1 MTTEDE
7 CDYIMSSNNA
17 RKNVIYTPKE
27 GSQIIFDPKGNWWG
41 GSLIGT
47 AYTEFNGVK
56 LVAVQNSNTT
66 SKPQYCRLCIGNITS
81 MTTTAM
87 ADAQIMDSRLDN
99 YDPAFGPTG
108 PNGNNSSL
116 TGMTSFYNAIG
127 ENPNSTGDIAIGH
140 SADGNSIQ
148 VYIPVNIIIGHENK
162 SWSDRFWA
170 HGTVLSKRNAKKR
183 SMGHCI
189 HL

>member
-108 PNGNNSSL
+108 PNGNNRSL
-116 TGMTSFYNAIG
+116 TGTTSFYNAIG
-127 ENPNSTGDIAIGH
+127 DNPNSTGDIAIGH

-148 VYIPVNIIIGHENK
+148 VYMLTTDHGIIAYELTKYN
-162 SWSDRFWA
+162 
-170 HGTVLSKRNAKKR
+170 L
-183 SMGHCI
+183 
-189 HL
+189 

>member
-1 MTTEDE
+1 M
-7 CDYIMSSNNA
+7 
-17 RKNVIYTPKE
+17 NV
-27 GSQIIFDPKGNWWG
+27 WG
-41 GSLIGT
+41 RNL
-47 AYTEFNGVK
+47 
-56 LVAVQNSNTT
+56 
-66 SKPQYCRLCIGNITS
+66 RL
-81 MTTTAM
+81 TTTAM

-148 VYIPVNIIIGHENK
+148 VYMLTTDHGIIAYELTKYN
-162 SWSDRFWA
+162 
-170 HGTVLSKRNAKKR
+170 L
-183 SMGHCI
+183 
-189 HL
+189 

>member
-66 SKPQYCRLCIGNITS
+66 SKTS
-81 MTTTAM
+81 
-87 ADAQIMDSRLDN
+87 ILSPLYRKYN
-99 YDPAFGPTG
+99 FYD
-108 PNGNNSSL
+108 
-116 TGMTSFYNAIG
+116 Y
-127 ENPNSTGDIAIGH
+127 
-140 SADGNSIQ
+140 DGNGRRTNNGFTLGQ
-148 VYIPVNIIIGHENK
+148 
-162 SWSDRFWA
+162 
-170 HGTVLSKRNAKKR
+170 L
-183 SMGHCI
+183 
-189 HL
+189 

>member
-1 MTTEDE
+1 MGEWRVRGKVISVHGSAKGLYSWYLQSKPIPMTTEDE

-116 TGMTSFYNAIG
+116 TGMTSFYNAI
-127 ENPNSTGDIAIGH
+127 
-140 SADGNSIQ
+140 
-148 VYIPVNIIIGHENK
+148 V
-162 SWSDRFWA
+162 
-170 HGTVLSKRNAKKR
+170 
-183 SMGHCI
+183 
-189 HL
+189 